1 MVKKIMIAL
10 PLLAMLHGTANAQF
24 DKLLNEAK
32 GALNQATGT
41 SNGSSGSGIGSGLTN
56 TDIVSGLKEALRVG
70 TQNASGKLNQTNG
83 YFGNPLVKILL
94 PKEVKQAEAMLRS
107 FGFGSY
113 ADKLILS
120 LNRAAEDAAKQAAP
134 IFVNA
139 ITTMSITDGL
149 QILQGGNTAATD
161 FLKTKTTSSLTTAF
175 RPVIDK
181 SLSKVG
187 ANTYWTQFFSA
198 YNKLPITKTKVNTD
212 LSGYVTEQAMAGMF
226 TSIAQEEAN
235 IRKNPAG
242 TANSLLQKVFG
253 SK

>member
-1 MVKKIMIAL
+1 MLKKMMIAL
-10 PLLAMLHGTANAQF
+10 PLLAMLHGTAHAQF
-24 DKLLNEAK
+24 DKLLNDAK
-32 GALNQATGT
+32 NALNQASG
-41 SNGSSGSGIGSGLTN
+41 NNSGSGTSGLGSGLSN

-94 PKEVKQAEAMLRS
+94 PKEVQQAESMLRS

-120 LNRAAEDAAKQAAP
+120 LNRAAEDAAKQATP

-139 ITTMSITDGL
+139 ITSMSITDGL

-161 FLKTKTTSSLTTAF
+161 FLKGRTTSALTTAF

-187 ANTYWTQFFSA
+187 ANTYWSQFFTA

-212 LSGYVTEQAMAGMF
+212 LSGYVTEQALTGMF
-226 TSIAQEEAN
+226 TTIAQEESN

-242 TANSLLQKVFG
+242 TANALLQKVFG